1 MNSAFIYHWWAEK
14 PEDGH
19 GNEDGPPYTNLRT
32 PIVPSIATLRAQNKD
47 IPIYVLDGTNFD
59 VDWGEFPE
67 VLNFKVVKF
76 EQTLKEYSHRPGWR
90 HLSRIFD
97 LQTFHKEIPEDIIVY
112 SDSDVFWFDDPL
124 PLMSDPVK
132 FCFNGYNSGFFY
144 YDKKSN
150 LVKQFFEEFND
161 CTMKA
166 LNDEVF
172 REEVWSCRDQRHW
185 YFVLDEAILE
195 YLAFY
200 PWEQG
205 HLKREEVDF
214 LDVGMDLREHVTA
227 RELQR
232 VNIHEMKMFHTNGL
246 MVQNKFPK
254 NSGEEEHARGL
265 VCLLFK
271 ELYQSLK
278 EVLTE
283 DQISKI
289 YKKEEMDH
297 FFPMQIKFKDSRLV
311 NKILLTKT
319 DDGNFSLM
327 DALSLEQRF
336 F

>member
-112 SDSDVFWFDDPL
+112 GDSDVFWFNDPL
-124 PLMSDPVK
+124 PLMSNPDK
-132 FCFNGYNSGFFY
+132 FCCDCYNTGYFY
-144 YDKKSN
+144 YNENSEA
-150 LVKQFFEEFND
+150 VKHFFEVFNNNV
-161 CTMKA
+161 MKS
-166 LNDEVF
+166 LNNEDF
-172 REEVWSCRDQRHW
+172 REEVWSCRNQRYW
-185 YFVLDEAILE
+185 YFVLDEAIIE

-214 LDVGMDLREHVTA
+214 LDVGMDLREHVTV

-232 VNIHEMKMFHTNGL
+232 VNVHEIKMIHSNGL
-246 MVQNKFPK
+246 IVKNELAK
-254 NSGEEEHARGL
+254 NSGEKEHCRGL
-265 VCLLFK
+265 ICLLFK
-271 ELYQSLK
+271 EFYQSLK
-278 EVLTE
+278 KVLTE
-283 DQISKI
+283 DQINKI
-289 YKKEEMDH
+289 YRKEELDY
-297 FFPMQIKFKDSRLV
+297 FLPMQIKFKDSRLV
-311 NKILLTKT
+311 NKILSTKT
-319 DDGNFSLM
+319 DDGDYNLM
-327 DALSLEQRF
+327 DVFNLEQRF